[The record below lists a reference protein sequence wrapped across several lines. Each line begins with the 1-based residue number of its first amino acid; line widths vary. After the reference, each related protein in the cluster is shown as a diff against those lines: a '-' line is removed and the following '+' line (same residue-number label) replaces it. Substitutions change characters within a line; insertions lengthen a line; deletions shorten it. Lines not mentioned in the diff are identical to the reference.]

1 MEIELNRFT
10 PAEQATFRLRALYE
24 QAGYRK
30 YRASRFEEYAL
41 YQEYQRFLPDAQV
54 ITFTDLDGKLRAI
67 KPDVTLSIAKTAQPA
82 AGECKRFYYNE
93 EVCRPS
99 RESHTFQTIHQMG
112 LESMGAVDADE
123 QAAVVRLAL
132 QSLAALDVPT
142 VLEIS
147 HMGYL
152 TGLLDALHVPAEAR
166 AKLLDFLRAKNAH
179 ELRTAALAAGLEALF
194 AAGFRQARPGEFTRR
209 AFLNGRMDLTQAE
222 AVIDLIDAET
232 ADAAANAAG
241 QVAGAMRKR
250 IDPVY
255 DSWVDIC
262 AHFHAV
268 LDYPDEDIDPFEL
281 SQLESALQAS
291 SRTLS
296 ALLSS
301 CHRGRMVR
309 SGVKITIL
317 GSPNAGKS
325 SLLNALSGFDR
336 VIVTDIPG
344 TTRDTVEQTVTLGRH
359 LVRLVDTAGIR
370 DTEDVIEKIGVD
382 RSVEAA
388 KDCDAALFV
397 VDDSRPL
404 TDEDR
409 RAMDAALEAPEAI
422 AVLNKQD
429 LGAVIEPS
437 DLPFS
442 YIVPVSC
449 KDGTGFDLLE
459 QAFDMLFPDDAPCDG
474 SLLTNARQADAIV
487 RAKKSVDAALR
498 SLRAGFTP
506 DAVLVDLEAAMRALG
521 EVTGRTMREDITNR
535 IFERFCVGK

>member
-1 MEIELNRFT
+1 MNEKDTICAL
-10 PAEQATFRLRALYE
+10 ATAPGGAIATIRVSG
-24 QAGYRK
+24 Q
-30 YRASRFEEYAL
+30 
-41 YQEYQRFLPDAQV
+41 DAIA
-54 ITFTDLDGKLRAI
+54 ITGSVF
-67 KPDVTLSIAKTAQPA
+67 S
-82 AGECKRFYYNE
+82 
-93 EVCRPS
+93 
-99 RESHTFQTIHQMG
+99 
-112 LESMGAVDADE
+112 
-123 QAAVVRLAL
+123 
-132 QSLAALDVPT
+132 QSLEGKPTHTLHYGKISNGAGDVDD
-142 VLEIS
+142 VLVSLFRAPHSYTGEDSTEIS
-147 HMGYL
+147 CHGSPYIIQGIL
-152 TGLLDALHVPAEAR
+152 ELLIEKGA
-166 AKLLDFLRAKNAH
+166 
-179 ELRTAALAAGLEALF
+179 
-194 AAGFRQARPGEFTRR
+194 RQALPGEFTQR
-209 AFLNGRMDLTQAE
+209 AFLNGRLDLTQAE
-222 AVIDLIDAET
+222 AVIDLIE
-232 ADAAANAAG
+232 ADSARAVRNAAG
-241 QVAGAMRKR
+241 QLAGALSRR
-250 IDPVY
+250 IGGVY
-255 DSWVDIC
+255 DALTDLM
-262 AHFHAV
+262 AHFCAV
-268 LDYPDEDIDPFEL
+268 LDYPDEDLDPFRAEGMAAVL
-281 SQLESALQAS
+281 AEQGAALA
-291 SRTLS
+291 
-296 ALLSS
+296 ALLQTAA
-301 CHRGRMVR
+301 HGRR
-309 SGVKITIL
+309 LRDGVVCAL
-317 GSPNAGKS
+317 VGRPNAGKS
-325 SLLNALSGFDR
+325 SLLNALLGYER
-336 VIVTDIPG
+336 AIVTDVPG

-459 QAFDMLFPDDAPCDG
+459 QAFDMLFPDDVPCDG

>member
-1 MEIELNRFT
+1 METIAAIATAQSPSAIGIVRLSGEGARRVLAALFT
-10 PAEQATFRLRALYE
+10 PASGAAVEALP
-24 QAGYRK
+24 YRRMT
-30 YRASRFEEYAL
+30 YGDIRSADGTLLDRGMAVCFSAAHSYTGEESAEL
-41 YQEYQRFLPDAQV
+41 HCHGSPV
-54 ITFTDLDGKLRAI
+54 
-67 KPDVTLSIAKTAQPA
+67 VLS
-82 AGECKRFYYNE
+82 
-93 EVCRPS
+93 EV
-99 RESHTFQTIHQMG
+99 
-112 LESMGAVDADE
+112 L
-123 QAAVVRLAL
+123 QAA
-132 QSLAALDVPT
+132 
-142 VLEIS
+142 
-147 HMGYL
+147 
-152 TGLLDALHVPAEAR
+152 
-166 AKLLDFLRAKNAH
+166 
-179 ELRTAALAAGLEALF
+179 F
-194 AAGFRQARPGEFTRR
+194 AAGARQARPGEFTQR
-209 AFLNGRMDLTQAE
+209 AFLNGKLDLTEAE

-241 QVAGAMRKR
+241 QIAGAMRKR

-359 LVRLVDTAGIR
+359 LLRLVDTAGIR
-370 DTEDVIEKIGVD
+370 DTEDIIEKIGVD